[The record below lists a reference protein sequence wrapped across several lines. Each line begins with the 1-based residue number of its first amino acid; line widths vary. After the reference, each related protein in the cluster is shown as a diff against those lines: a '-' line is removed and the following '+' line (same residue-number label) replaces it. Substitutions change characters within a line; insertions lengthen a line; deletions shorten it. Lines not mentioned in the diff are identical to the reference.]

1 MINKKTVELSVGIF
15 VIFGFACLIIL
26 ALQVSG
32 LNIFARDSED
42 FVIQAKFSNIGG
54 LKIRSKVTL
63 SGVQIGRVES
73 ITLPVDSESNYDAL
87 VTMKVTSTIGDKLP
101 DDSVASIR
109 TAGLIGDN
117 YIAISP
123 GGSDEY
129 LASGDEIEETHSAI
143 VLEDII
149 SKFVVDKGN
158 S

>member
-1 MINKKTVELSVGIF
+1 MIKKKTVELAVGLF
-15 VIFGFACLIIL
+15 VIAGFTCLILL

-32 LNIFARDSED
+32 LNVFARDSES
-42 FVIQAKFSNIGG
+42 FVIHAKFSNIGG

-63 SGVQIGRVES
+63 SGVQIGRVEN
-73 ITLPVDSESNYDAL
+73 ITLPVGKEINYDAL
-87 VTMKVTSTIGDKLP
+87 VTIKVRGNIGETLP
-101 DDSVASIR
+101 EDSVASIR

-117 YIAISP
+117 FIAITP
-123 GGSDEY
+123 GGSEEY
-129 LASGDEIEETHSAI
+129 LSSGDNIQETYSAI